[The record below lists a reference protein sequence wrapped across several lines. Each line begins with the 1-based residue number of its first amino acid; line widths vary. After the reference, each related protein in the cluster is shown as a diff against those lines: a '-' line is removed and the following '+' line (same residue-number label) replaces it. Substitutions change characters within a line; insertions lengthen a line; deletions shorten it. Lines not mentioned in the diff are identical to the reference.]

1 MTRRMALLLVL
12 LGSLLLIALPI
23 ALTAQQAKAAHAV
36 MPFDF
41 WVEDEKLPA
50 GDYVIEHIKST
61 SYFLFRSTDGKHL
74 ATGYTLLLADDACQT
89 GEYKLIFRVEDGK
102 HVLYGGW
109 GPFGSRVQSEESTE
123 PAPSGQNRV
132 EVPVTYR

>member
-1 MTRRMALLLVL
+1 
-12 LGSLLLIALPI
+12 LG
-23 ALTAQQAKAAHAV
+23 
-36 MPFDF
+36 
-41 WVEDEKLPA
+41 
-50 GDYVIEHIKST
+50 
-61 SYFLFRSTDGKHL
+61 
-74 ATGYTLLLADDACQT
+74 DDASQA

-109 GPFGSRVQSEESTE
+109 GPFGSRVQSAESTE